1 MRPSRLADASSA
13 ILAGSLL
20 LAAPAPRAQQMP
32 QTADQA
38 ARLEAQDA
46 LLRSPFYDAPP
57 LADSKPGDLL
67 RQAPAKDYALPPGAT
82 ALRILYHSLDAEGR
96 DVASSAFV
104 VIPSGAP
111 PAGGWPIIAWAHGTS
126 GVAQQCAPS
135 LMKDLYYGDEGLFE
149 MVRGGFA
156 VVGTDYH
163 GLGTA
168 GPHQYVNKIAQAHD
182 VIYSIPA
189 ARRAAPALGSR
200 WVADGHSQGGLAT
213 WGVAEMESEQADAG
227 FLGAVSVA
235 GATRLEDL
243 LTHLGNTAGV
253 SFYLAFMAYG
263 VQARYPEFR
272 PSDMLTERAMTLYP
286 QATKDGCWYYGYAL
300 YRQTPPS
307 SMLQHGWTANPWVRK
322 FFAESETAAR
332 PIKVPL
338 LVIAGEADQS
348 VPIDSVRATV
358 ERACRT
364 GGPINFRSY
373 PGLDH
378 DPTMEKSTPDQLA
391 WLKDR
396 FAGKPVV
403 SDCPRR

>member
-1 MRPSRLADASSA
+1 MRESRLFPGPCAV
-13 ILAGSLL
+13 LAGSMLL
-20 LAAPAPRAQQMP
+20 SSALAQQMP
-32 QTADQA
+32 KTVEQA
-38 ARLEAQDA
+38 IQLEAHDA
-46 LLRSPFYDAPP
+46 LPRSTLYDAPP
-57 LADSKPGDLL
+57 LTGNKPGDLL
-67 RQAPAKDYALPPGAT
+67 RQVVATDYVLPRGAT
-82 ALRILYHSLDAEGR
+82 AIRILYHSLDAEGR

-104 VIPSGAP
+104 AVPPGTP
-111 PAGGWPIIAWAHGTS
+111 PAGGWPVIAWAHGTS
-126 GVAQQCAPS
+126 GVARQCAPS
-135 LMKDLYYGDEGLFE
+135 LMKDLYYGDEGLYE
-149 MVRGGFA
+149 MVRAGFA

-213 WGVAEMESEQADAG
+213 WGVAEMESGHPDPG
-227 FLGAVSVA
+227 FLGAISVA
-235 GATRLEDL
+235 GASGLEEL
-243 LTHLGNTAGV
+243 LTHLGNTPGV

-272 PSDMLTERAMTLYP
+272 PTDMLTERAMTLYP
-286 QATKDGCWYYGYAL
+286 QATSGGCWYYGYAL
-300 YRQTPPS
+300 YRDTPPS
-307 SMLQHGWTANPWVRK
+307 SMLKQGWTANPWVRK
-322 FFAESETAAR
+322 FFAENETGDR

-338 LVIAGEADQS
+338 FVIAGEADQS
-348 VPIDSVRATV
+348 VPINAVRATV
-358 ERACRT
+358 ERACKL
-364 GGPINFRSY
+364 GGPINFRTY

-403 SDCPRR
+403 PDCPRG